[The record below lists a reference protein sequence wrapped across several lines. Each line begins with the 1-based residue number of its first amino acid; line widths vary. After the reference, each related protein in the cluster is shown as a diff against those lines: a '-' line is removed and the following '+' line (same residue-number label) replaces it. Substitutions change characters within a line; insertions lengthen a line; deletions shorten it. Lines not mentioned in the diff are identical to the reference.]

1 MGFEDDLNNIF
12 NPARNGVGSFFQNDV
27 ASFFKN
33 DVGSFFKNDVLGF
46 LKNDLGPIAKDIL
59 HTFSSSLMAPTK
71 FITQMFTSLGQGASN
86 ILSGNGIYIIVA
98 IVVVGGGVAYYI
110 TRPK

>member
-12 NPARNGVGSFFQNDV
+12 NPARNDV
-27 ASFFKN
+27 ARFFKN
-33 DVGSFFKNDVLGF
+33 DVASFFKNDVLGF